1 MLRFQKYFV
10 SLLFSIFT
18 LYQIQ
23 AVPEKIWID
32 TDISIGKIGHDVDD
46 GLALIMALRSPQ
58 IEIVGI
64 SLVTNPNYGDRICK
78 KIIKW
83 YGDGVGEIPVYK
95 GAKRSKELGQS
106 NSAVIALSDAL
117 RKEKLTIIALGPV
130 TNIATVLMLHPE
142 LKGQISQII
151 WCAGR
156 RPFLDFNPGRGKINV
171 CDCNFDQATEAGQ
184 ILLSSGV
191 KILLSGY
198 EPASSIYISLS
209 DISGLKKSENPVCR
223 WLYYRLKNWS
233 KIWSFFLGSKKGFI
247 PFDAV
252 TLGSFLY
259 PELTLVRAGLP
270 AVIEENKSDM
280 PSFFKSK
287 KSYLLATQC
296 SFGS

>member
-1 MLRFQKYFV
+1 
-10 SLLFSIFT
+10 
-18 LYQIQ
+18 
-23 AVPEKIWID
+23 
-32 TDISIGKIGHDVDD
+32 
-46 GLALIMALRSPQ
+46 
-58 IEIVGI
+58 
-64 SLVTNPNYGDRICK
+64 
-78 KIIKW
+78 
-83 YGDGVGEIPVYK
+83 
-95 GAKRSKELGQS
+95 
-106 NSAVIALSDAL
+106 
-117 RKEKLTIIALGPV
+117 
-130 TNIATVLMLHPE
+130 MLHPE

-156 RPFLDFNPGRGKINV
+156 RPFLHFNPGRGKINV

-287 KSYLLATQC
+287 KSYLLVSPMLDSVYKVDYCRTMDSGFKEIMLNLILESPAQGIATID
-296 SFGS
+296 SMHF